1 MAKTPIFVNNFVFL
15 RNIQKIKV
23 MTTLSVTIDDT
34 NKLQMLLDWLRS
46 ISFVK
51 KVEVNESSTG
61 NFDEVMK
68 VLEQIPEGGIMK
80 DISDPVEWQKQQ
92 RDEW

>member
-1 MAKTPIFVNNFVFL
+1 
-15 RNIQKIKV
+15 

-51 KVEVNESSTG
+51 KVEIDEPSTG

>member
-1 MAKTPIFVNNFVFL
+1 
-15 RNIQKIKV
+15 

-34 NKLQMLLDWLRS
+34 NKLQMFLDWLRS

-80 DISDPVEWQKQQ
+80 EISDPTEWQRQQ

>member
-1 MAKTPIFVNNFVFL
+1 
-15 RNIQKIKV
+15 

-80 DISDPVEWQKQQ
+80 EISDPIEWQKQQ

>member
-1 MAKTPIFVNNFVFL
+1 
-15 RNIQKIKV
+15 

-61 NFDEVMK
+61 NFDEVMR

-80 DISDPVEWQKQQ
+80 EISDPVEWQKQQ

>member
-1 MAKTPIFVNNFVFL
+1 
-15 RNIQKIKV
+15 
-23 MTTLSVTIDDT
+23 MTTVSVTIDDT

-46 ISFVK
+46 ITFVK
-51 KVEVNESSTG
+51 KVEVKESSTG

-80 DISDPVEWQKQQ
+80 EISDPVEWQKQQ

>member
-1 MAKTPIFVNNFVFL
+1 
-15 RNIQKIKV
+15 

-34 NKLQMLLDWLRS
+34 NKLQMLLDWLSS

-68 VLEQIPEGGIMK
+68 VLEQIPEGGILK
-80 DISDPVEWQKQQ
+80 EISDPVEWQKQQ
-92 RDEW
+92 RDEWGIDLEQF

>member
-1 MAKTPIFVNNFVFL
+1 
-15 RNIQKIKV
+15 

-80 DISDPVEWQKQQ
+80 EISDPVEWQKQQ

>member
-1 MAKTPIFVNNFVFL
+1 
-15 RNIQKIKV
+15 

-51 KVEVNESSTG
+51 KVEVN
-61 NFDEVMK
+61 K
-68 VLEQIPEGGIMK
+68 
-80 DISDPVEWQKQQ
+80 
-92 RDEW
+92 

>member
-1 MAKTPIFVNNFVFL
+1 
-15 RNIQKIKV
+15 

-68 VLEQIPEGGIMK
+68 VLEQIPEGGILK
-80 DISDPVEWQKQQ
+80 EITDPVEWQRQQ

>member
-1 MAKTPIFVNNFVFL
+1 
-15 RNIQKIKV
+15 

-51 KVEVNESSTG
+51 KVEIDESSTG

-68 VLEQIPEGGIMK
+68 VLEQIPEDGIMK
-80 DISDPVEWQKQQ
+80 DISYPVEWQKQQ

>member
-1 MAKTPIFVNNFVFL
+1 
-15 RNIQKIKV
+15 

-34 NKLQMLLDWLRS
+34 NKLQMFLDWLRS

-68 VLEQIPEGGIMK
+68 VLEQIPEGGILK
-80 DISDPVEWQKQQ
+80 EISAPVEWQRQQ
-92 RDEW
+92 RDEWERS

>member
-1 MAKTPIFVNNFVFL
+1 
-15 RNIQKIKV
+15 

-34 NKLQMLLDWLRS
+34 NKLQMFLDWLRS

-80 DISDPVEWQKQQ
+80 EISDPVEWQKQQ

>member
-1 MAKTPIFVNNFVFL
+1 
-15 RNIQKIKV
+15 

-34 NKLQMLLDWLRS
+34 NKLQMFLDWLRS
-46 ISFVK
+46 ITFVK

-80 DISDPVEWQKQQ
+80 EISDPVEWQKQQ

>member
-1 MAKTPIFVNNFVFL
+1 
-15 RNIQKIKV
+15 
-23 MTTLSVTIDDT
+23 MTTLSVTIDDS

-68 VLEQIPEGGIMK
+68 VLEQIPEGGILK
-80 DISDPVEWQKQQ
+80 EISDPVEWQKQQ

>member
-1 MAKTPIFVNNFVFL
+1 
-15 RNIQKIKV
+15 

-51 KVEVNESSTG
+51 KVEVDESSTG

>member
-1 MAKTPIFVNNFVFL
+1 
-15 RNIQKIKV
+15 

-46 ISFVK
+46 INFVK

-80 DISDPVEWQKQQ
+80 EISDPVEWQKQQ

>member
-1 MAKTPIFVNNFVFL
+1 
-15 RNIQKIKV
+15 

-51 KVEVNESSTG
+51 KVEIDESSTG

>member
-1 MAKTPIFVNNFVFL
+1 
-15 RNIQKIKV
+15 
-23 MTTLSVTIDDT
+23 MTTLSVTIDDS
-34 NKLQMLLDWLRS
+34 NKLKMLLDWLRS

-51 KVEVNESSTG
+51 KVEIDESSTG

-68 VLEQIPEGGIMK
+68 VLEQIPEGGILK
-80 DISDPVEWQKQQ
+80 EITDPVEWQRQQ

>member
-1 MAKTPIFVNNFVFL
+1 
-15 RNIQKIKV
+15 
-23 MTTLSVTIDDT
+23 MTTLSVTIDDS

-46 ISFVK
+46 ITFVK

-80 DISDPVEWQKQQ
+80 EISDPVEWQKQQ

>member
-1 MAKTPIFVNNFVFL
+1 
-15 RNIQKIKV
+15 

-68 VLEQIPEGGIMK
+68 VFEQIPEGGILK
-80 DISDPVEWQKQQ
+80 EITDPVEWQRQQ

>member
-1 MAKTPIFVNNFVFL
+1 
-15 RNIQKIKV
+15 

-61 NFDEVMK
+61 NFDEVLK

-80 DISDPVEWQKQQ
+80 EISDPVEWQKQQ

>member
-1 MAKTPIFVNNFVFL
+1 
-15 RNIQKIKV
+15 

-51 KVEVNESSTG
+51 KVEVNDSSTG

>member
-1 MAKTPIFVNNFVFL
+1 
-15 RNIQKIKV
+15 

-34 NKLQMLLDWLRS
+34 NKLQMFLDWLRS

-51 KVEVNESSTG
+51 KIEVNESSTG

-68 VLEQIPEGGIMK
+68 VLEQIPEGGILK
-80 DISDPVEWQKQQ
+80 EISDPVEWQRQQ
-92 RDEW
+92 RDEWERS

>member
-1 MAKTPIFVNNFVFL
+1 
-15 RNIQKIKV
+15 

-68 VLEQIPEGGIMK
+68 VLEQIPEGGILK
-80 DISDPVEWQKQQ
+80 EISDPVEWQKQQ

>member
-1 MAKTPIFVNNFVFL
+1 
-15 RNIQKIKV
+15 

-34 NKLQMLLDWLRS
+34 NKLQMFLDWLRS

-61 NFDEVMK
+61 KFDEVMK
-68 VLEQIPEGGIMK
+68 VLEQIPEGGILK
-80 DISDPVEWQKQQ
+80 EITDPVEWQRQQ

>member
-1 MAKTPIFVNNFVFL
+1 
-15 RNIQKIKV
+15 

-34 NKLQMLLDWLRS
+34 NKLQMLLDWLSS

-68 VLEQIPEGGIMK
+68 VLEQIPEGGILK
-80 DISDPVEWQKQQ
+80 EITDPVEWQRQQ

>member
-1 MAKTPIFVNNFVFL
+1 
-15 RNIQKIKV
+15 

-34 NKLQMLLDWLRS
+34 NKLQMLLEWLRS
-46 ISFVK
+46 INFVK

-80 DISDPVEWQKQQ
+80 EISDPVEWQKQQ

>member
-1 MAKTPIFVNNFVFL
+1 
-15 RNIQKIKV
+15 

-51 KVEVNESSTG
+51 KVEIDESSTG

-80 DISDPVEWQKQQ
+80 EISDPVEWQKQQ

>member
-1 MAKTPIFVNNFVFL
+1 
-15 RNIQKIKV
+15 

-34 NKLQMLLDWLRS
+34 NKLQMLIDWLRS
-46 ISFVK
+46 ITFVK

-68 VLEQIPEGGIMK
+68 VLEQIPEGGILK
-80 DISDPVEWQKQQ
+80 EISDPVEWQKQQ
-92 RDEW
+92 RNEW

>member
-1 MAKTPIFVNNFVFL
+1 
-15 RNIQKIKV
+15 

-34 NKLQMLLDWLRS
+34 NKLQMFLDWLRS

-68 VLEQIPEGGIMK
+68 VLEQIPEGGILKEIM
-80 DISDPVEWQKQQ
+80 DPVEWQRQQ

>member
-1 MAKTPIFVNNFVFL
+1 
-15 RNIQKIKV
+15 
-23 MTTLSVTIDDT
+23 MTTLSVAIDDT

-68 VLEQIPEGGIMK
+68 VLEQIPEGGILK
-80 DISDPVEWQKQQ
+80 EITDPVEWQRQQ

>member
-1 MAKTPIFVNNFVFL
+1 
-15 RNIQKIKV
+15 